1 VTGRADDMI
10 ISGGENIAPAEV
22 EDALLRHPDVDAVAV
37 VGVGDDEWGE
47 RVAAMVVPRPASGLA
62 AADLTAWARERLG
75 GLKAPATL
83 LFRDELPTGATGKVL
98 KREVR
103 AELEAS

>member
-1 VTGRADDMI
+1 M
-10 ISGGENIAPAEV
+10 

-83 LFRDELPTGATGKVL
+83 VFRDELPTGATGKVL

-103 AELEAS
+103 AELEAPG